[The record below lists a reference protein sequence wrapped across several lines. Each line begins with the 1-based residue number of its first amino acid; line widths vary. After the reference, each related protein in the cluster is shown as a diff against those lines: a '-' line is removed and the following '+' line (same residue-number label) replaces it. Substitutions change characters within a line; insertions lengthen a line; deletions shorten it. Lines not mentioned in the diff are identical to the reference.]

1 VRILV
6 VDDRIQSRWAI
17 ADWLSALVRSVSIE
31 SAASAPEALAAIAK
45 RKPNVVLAAHPMRD
59 MGGIGLARHLK
70 SRGDPPLV
78 VVMTERQRCPVRV
91 GVRRRGRRL
100 LARET
105 PVGCPAA
112 RLSAAA
118 VQPLKLRQRPFLY

>member
-1 VRILV
+1 MRILI

-17 ADWLSALVRSVSIE
+17 ADWLSALVRPVSIE

-70 SRGDPPLV
+70 SQGTFPLV
-78 VVMTERQRCPVRV
+78 VIMTSHSDAQFESACDAAGADFWLEKRHLE
-91 GVRRRGRRL
+91 GRL
-100 LARET
+100 LAF
-105 PVGCPAA
+105 
-112 RLSAAA
+112 L
-118 VQPLKLRQRPFLY
+118 QQRFSL